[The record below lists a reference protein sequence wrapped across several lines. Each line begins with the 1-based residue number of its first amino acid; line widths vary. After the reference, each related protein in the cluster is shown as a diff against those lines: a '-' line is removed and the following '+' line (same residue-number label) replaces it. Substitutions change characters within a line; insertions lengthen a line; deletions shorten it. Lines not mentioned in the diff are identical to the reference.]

1 MGGLNNCVVHWFKRK
16 KAVLSLV
23 SAHKGTFKKVC
34 FKSTSIVIFLIM
46 VSTAGCDKGGG
57 KILFGNQEG
66 SPLKNNDDV
75 QKAWDIQNCFRQ
87 VYELNQDRVVFIST
101 EQVIKLPYH
110 PFNEFFGIPTEE
122 KRTSLGSGFVISE
135 DGFVLTNF
143 HVVAP
148 TGRIVDMITVI
159 IENVSYKAELRGY
172 DSRLDIALLKVEAKK
187 PLHPVYLGNSDEVK
201 VGDWAIAIGNPFGL
215 TKSFTVG
222 VVSATGRRDVSNDRE
237 SYLQTDA
244 AINPGN
250 SGGPL
255 INIRGEVIGINRM
268 IYSQSGGY
276 MGIGFAIP
284 INRVKDSLEK
294 MKSGKA
300 VKRGTIGADLLAMT
314 PDLAYQLGWEY
325 NIGVVVQKIQVRG
338 AAAKAGMKR
347 GDILY
352 SVEGNE
358 IHGVGELLQII
369 ENTPVGTSL
378 TFLGWRQG
386 RKIKISVIVEGK

>member
-1 MGGLNNCVVHWFKRK
+1 M
-16 KAVLSLV
+16 
-23 SAHKGTFKKVC
+23 
-34 FKSTSIVIFLIM
+34 KSQRSIVPLLIM
-46 VSTAGCDKGGG
+46 LFLSFAGCKRGGG
-57 KILFGNQEG
+57 VLFGNQEG

-87 VYELNQDRVVFIST
+87 IYELNQSRVVFIST

-135 DGFVLTNF
+135 DGFILTNF

-148 TGRIVDMITVI
+148 AGRIVDMITVI
-159 IENVSYKAELRGY
+159 IENVSYKAEVRGY
-172 DSRLDIALLKVEAKK
+172 DARLDIALLKVEAKK
-187 PLHPVYLGNSDEVK
+187 ALKPVYLGNSDEVK

-215 TKSFTVG
+215 SKSFTVG
-222 VVSATGRRDVSNDRE
+222 VVSATGRKDVSNDRE

-255 INIRGEVIGINRM
+255 INIKGEVIGINRM

-294 MKSGKA
+294 MKSGKS
-300 VKRGTIGADLLAMT
+300 VKKGTISANLLGMT

-325 NIGVVVQKIQVRG
+325 QIGVVVQNVKPRG
-338 AAAKAGMKR
+338 AADNAGIKR
-347 GDILY
+347 GDVLY

-358 IHGVGELLQII
+358 ISDVDELIQAI
-369 ENTPVGTSL
+369 ENTPVGTTVS
-378 TFLGWRQG
+378 FLGWRQG
-386 RKIKISVIVEGK
+386 RKMKFAVKIEGK